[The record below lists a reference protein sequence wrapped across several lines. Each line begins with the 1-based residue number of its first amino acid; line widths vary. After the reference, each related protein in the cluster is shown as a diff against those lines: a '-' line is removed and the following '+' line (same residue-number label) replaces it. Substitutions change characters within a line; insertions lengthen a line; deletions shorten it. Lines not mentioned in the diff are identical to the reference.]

1 MEELSSDRSEL
12 RGMQREQER
21 ELRRVR
27 DRQRRQSMTVE
38 QRERHLARCRRNYQL
53 RRLRVEN
60 AKAGDFP
67 SHVQQISNEHE
78 AAASGGNNDVW
89 EVTQLEKTTGE
100 CLQHSE
106 CLEAVA
112 SKSANFPK
120 RLRLSHIRRL
130 ARWLNNLDGEVI
142 GIHQIVAQVSELE
155 ILDLGGFQMD
165 CVSVV
170 LNVLRSQ

>member
-1 MEELSSDRSEL
+1 
-12 RGMQREQER
+12 MQREQER

-67 SHVQQISNEHE
+67 SHVQQISNERE

-89 EVTQLEKTTGE
+89 EVTQLEKTTAE
-100 CLQHSE
+100 RLQHSE
-106 CLEAVA
+106 CKCVCITA
-112 SKSANFPK
+112 
-120 RLRLSHIRRL
+120 LSFRMFK
-130 ARWLNNLDGEVI
+130 VI
-142 GIHQIVAQVSELE
+142 GDSKVCHVA
-155 ILDLGGFQMD
+155 
-165 CVSVV
+165 
-170 LNVLRSQ
+170 